1 MARTLNTLNWNTL
14 YTLFVSFQK
23 EDATTAASRILEY
36 VDAQVNAS
44 VEAGLGTYEQVKASF
59 KNNCVSDKRCRIKA
73 ALKSATGNIKA
84 DLENK
89 MSLVDIFDGYTK
101 GVTRRNITN
110 PTTDTDSRKRYTNP
124 AMTRSKW
131 QYTKE
136 ELKAFDGDELFWK
149 SIYNNIA
156 SAQSKYPEKVEQY
169 FGADWYNIS
178 CDARDYARDMAR
190 ATRLGVTHAMP
201 TNNNLSLEEKIKRG
215 MPVVITPA
223 VIAEL
228 QRLYPNGATNSE
240 STGEC
245 MEEVDPSSIA
255 HEDAD
260 TTEVVIEDAEVS
272 DITAIVPAATV
283 PATPAAT
290 PVAPTVDI
298 SVMAAAKQLADIC
311 KDTEDQMIH
320 GYELDVDWDDI
331 DEMLDKII
339 KAFPDTFDYDEETD
353 EILYFE
359 N

>member
-1 MARTLNTLNWNTL
+1 MARTLNTLAWNTL
-14 YTLFVSFQK
+14 YSMYVAFQK

-36 VDAQVNAS
+36 VEAQVNAS

-73 ALKSATGNIKA
+73 ALKAATGNIKVE
-84 DLENK
+84 LENK
-89 MSLVDIFDGYTK
+89 MSLVDIFDGYCK
-101 GVTRRNITN
+101 GVSRRTINN
-110 PTTDTDSRKRYTNP
+110 PTSTSDARKRYTNP

-136 ELKAFDGDELFWK
+136 ELTAFDGDELFWK

-190 ATRLGVTHAMP
+190 AVRLGVAP
-201 TNNNLSLEEKIKRG
+201 TPPTTNANLSLEEKIKRG
-215 MPVVITPA
+215 IAVVITPA

-228 QRLYPNGATNSE
+228 QRLYPNGAGGTE
-240 STGEC
+240 STSEC

-255 HEDAD
+255 HEDED
-260 TTEVVIEDAEVS
+260 TEEVVIEDAEVS
-272 DITAIVPAATV
+272 DITAVV
-283 PATPAAT
+283 
-290 PVAPTVDI
+290 PVAPAPPTPTVDI
-298 SVMAAAKQLADIC
+298 NVMAAAKQLADIC
-311 KDTEDQMIH
+311 KSTDDQMIH

-331 DEMLDKII
+331 DDMLDKIV
-339 KAFPDTFDYDEETD
+339 KTFPDTFEYDEETD

>member
-1 MARTLNTLNWNTL
+1 MARTLNTLAWNTL
-14 YTLFVSFQK
+14 YSMYVAFQK
-23 EDATTAASRILEY
+23 EDVTTAASRILEY
-36 VDAQVNAS
+36 VDAQVKAS
-44 VEAGLGTYEQVKASF
+44 AEAGLGTYEQVKASF

-73 ALKSATGNIKA
+73 ALKSATGNIKT

-110 PTTDTDSRKRYTNP
+110 PAATTDNRKRYTNP

-136 ELKAFDGDELFWK
+136 ELTAFDGDELFWK

-190 ATRLGVTHAMP
+190 AAKHGVAP
-201 TNNNLSLEEKIKRG
+201 TSPTTNANLSLEEKIKRG
-215 MPVVITPA
+215 IAVVITPA

-228 QRLYPNGATNSE
+228 QRLYPNGATGTE
-240 STGEC
+240 STSEC

-255 HEDAD
+255 HEAVDSE
-260 TTEVVIEDAEVS
+260 EVVIEDAEVS
-272 DITAIVPAATV
+272 DITAVVPVAAA
-283 PATPAAT
+283 PP
-290 PVAPTVDI
+290 APTVDI
-298 SVMAAAKQLADIC
+298 NVMAAAKQLADIC
-311 KDTEDQMIH
+311 KATNDQMIH
-320 GYELDVDWDDI
+320 GYELDVEWDDI
-331 DEMLDKII
+331 DDMLDKIV
-339 KAFPDTFDYDEETD
+339 KAFPDTFEYDEETD

>member
-1 MARTLNTLNWNTL
+1 MARTLNTLAWNTL
-14 YTLFVSFQK
+14 YSMYVAFQK

-36 VDAQVNAS
+36 VDAQVKAS
-44 VEAGLGTYEQVKASF
+44 AEAGLGTYEQVKASF

-73 ALKSATGNIKA
+73 ALKAATGNIKT

-110 PTTDTDSRKRYTNP
+110 PAATSDSRKRYTNP

-136 ELKAFDGDELFWK
+136 ELTAFDGDELFWK

-190 ATRLGVTHAMP
+190 AAKLGVAQAP
-201 TNNNLSLEEKIKRG
+201 TNSNLSLEEKIKRG
-215 MPVVITPA
+215 IAVVITPA

-228 QRLYPNGATNSE
+228 QRLYPNGATGTE
-240 STGEC
+240 STSEC

-255 HEDAD
+255 HEDVD
-260 TTEVVIEDAEVS
+260 TEEVVIEDAEVS
-272 DITAIVPAATV
+272 DITAVV
-283 PATPAAT
+283 
-290 PVAPTVDI
+290 PVAAAPPTPTVDI
-298 SVMAAAKQLADIC
+298 NVMAAAKQLADIC
-311 KDTEDQMIH
+311 KATEDQMIH

-331 DEMLDKII
+331 DDMLDKIV
-339 KAFPDTFDYDEETD
+339 KTFPDTCEYDEETD

>member
-1 MARTLNTLNWNTL
+1 MARTLNTLAWNTL
-14 YTLFVSFQK
+14 YSMYTTFQK
-23 EDATTAASRILEY
+23 EDAATAATRILEY
-36 VDAQVNAS
+36 VESQVKAS

-73 ALKSATGNIKA
+73 ALKSATGNIKT

-110 PTTDTDSRKRYTNP
+110 PGATADNRKRYTNP
-124 AMTRSKW
+124 SMTRSKW

-136 ELKAFDGDELFWK
+136 ELTAFDGDELFWK

-190 ATRLGVTHAMP
+190 AARLGVPHTTP
-201 TNNNLSLEEKIKRG
+201 TNNNLSLEEKIKRR
-215 MPVVITPA
+215 MPVVITPE

-228 QRLYPNGATNSE
+228 QRLYPNGATTSE
-240 STGEC
+240 STSEC

-255 HEDAD
+255 HEDVD
-260 TTEVVIEDAEVS
+260 TEEVVIEDAEVS
-272 DITAIVPAATV
+272 DITAVV
-283 PATPAAT
+283 
-290 PVAPTVDI
+290 PVAAAPPTPTVDI
-298 SVMAAAKQLADIC
+298 NVMAAAKQLADIC
-311 KDTEDQMIH
+311 KATNDQMIH

-331 DEMLDKII
+331 DDMLDKIV
-339 KAFPDTFDYDEETD
+339 KTFPDTFEYDEETD
-353 EILYFE
+353 EILYIE

>member
-1 MARTLNTLNWNTL
+1 MARTLNTLAWNTL
-14 YTLFVSFQK
+14 YSMYTAFQK
-23 EDATTAASRILEY
+23 EDAATAATRILEY
-36 VDAQVNAS
+36 VESQVKAS
-44 VEAGLGTYEQVKASF
+44 AEAGLGTYEQVKASF

-73 ALKSATGNIKA
+73 ALKSATGNIKT

-110 PTTDTDSRKRYTNP
+110 PAATSDSRKRYTNP

-136 ELKAFDGDELFWK
+136 ELTAFDGDELFWK

-190 ATRLGVTHAMP
+190 AARLGVAP
-201 TNNNLSLEEKIKRG
+201 TSPTTNANLSLEEKIKRG
-215 MPVVITPA
+215 IAVVITPA

-228 QRLYPNGATNSE
+228 QRLYPNGATGTE
-240 STGEC
+240 STSEC

-255 HEDAD
+255 HEAVDSE
-260 TTEVVIEDAEVS
+260 EVVIEDAEVS
-272 DITAIVPAATV
+272 DITAVV
-283 PATPAAT
+283 
-290 PVAPTVDI
+290 PVASAPPTPTVDI
-298 SVMAAAKQLADIC
+298 NVMAAAKQLADIC
-311 KDTEDQMIH
+311 KATDGQMIH

-331 DEMLDKII
+331 DDMLDKIV
-339 KAFPDTFDYDEETD
+339 KTFPDTFEYDEETD

>member
-1 MARTLNTLNWNTL
+1 MARTLNTLAWNTL
-14 YTLFVSFQK
+14 YSMYVAFQK

-36 VDAQVNAS
+36 VDEQVNAS

-73 ALKSATGNIKA
+73 ALKSATGNIKV

-110 PTTDTDSRKRYTNP
+110 PTATSDSRKRYTNP

-136 ELKAFDGDELFWK
+136 ELTAFDGDELFWK

-190 ATRLGVTHAMP
+190 AAKLGVAQAP

-215 MPVVITPA
+215 IAVVITPA

-228 QRLYPNGATNSE
+228 QRLYPNGAGGTE
-240 STGEC
+240 STSEC

-255 HEDAD
+255 HEDVD
-260 TTEVVIEDAEVS
+260 TKEVVIEDAEVS
-272 DITAIVPAATV
+272 DITAVV
-283 PATPAAT
+283 
-290 PVAPTVDI
+290 PVAPAPAPPTPTVDI
-298 SVMAAAKQLADIC
+298 NVMAAAKQLADIC
-311 KDTEDQMIH
+311 KATDDQMIH

-331 DEMLDKII
+331 DDMLDKIV
-339 KAFPDTFDYDEETD
+339 KTFPDTFEYDEETD

>member
-1 MARTLNTLNWNTL
+1 MARTLNTLAWNTL
-14 YTLFVSFQK
+14 YSMYVAFQK

-36 VDAQVNAS
+36 VDAQVKAS
-44 VEAGLGTYEQVKASF
+44 AEAGLGTYEQVKASF

-73 ALKSATGNIKA
+73 ALKSATGNIKV

-110 PTTDTDSRKRYTNP
+110 PTATSDSRKRYTNP

-136 ELKAFDGDELFWK
+136 ELTAFDGDELFWK

-190 ATRLGVTHAMP
+190 AVRLGVAP
-201 TNNNLSLEEKIKRG
+201 TPPTTNANLSLEEKIKRG
-215 MPVVITPA
+215 IAVVITPA

-228 QRLYPNGATNSE
+228 QRLYPNGATGTE

-255 HEDAD
+255 HEDVD
-260 TTEVVIEDAEVS
+260 TEEVVIEDAEVS
-272 DITAIVPAATV
+272 DITAVV
-283 PATPAAT
+283 
-290 PVAPTVDI
+290 PVAPAPPTPTVDI
-298 SVMAAAKQLADIC
+298 NVMAAAKQLADIC
-311 KDTEDQMIH
+311 KATDDQMIH

-331 DEMLDKII
+331 DDMLDKII
-339 KAFPDTFDYDEETD
+339 NAFPDTFEYDEETD

>member
-14 YTLFVSFQK
+14 YTLFTSFQK

-36 VDAQVNAS
+36 VDAQVKAS

-110 PTTDTDSRKRYTNP
+110 PGATADNRKRYTNP
-124 AMTRSKW
+124 SMTRSKW

-136 ELKAFDGDELFWK
+136 ELTAFDGDELFWK

-190 ATRLGVTHAMP
+190 AAKLGVAQAP
-201 TNNNLSLEEKIKRG
+201 TNNNLSLEEKINRG
-215 MPVVITPA
+215 IAVVITPD

-228 QRLYPNGATNSE
+228 QRLYPNGATGAE

-255 HEDAD
+255 HEDVD
-260 TTEVVIEDAEVS
+260 TEEVVIEDAEVS
-272 DITAIVPAATV
+272 DITAVV
-283 PATPAAT
+283 
-290 PVAPTVDI
+290 PVAPAPPTPTVDI
-298 SVMAAAKQLADIC
+298 NVMAAAKQLADIC
-311 KDTEDQMIH
+311 KATEDQMIH

-331 DEMLDKII
+331 DDMLDKIV
-339 KAFPDTFDYDEETD
+339 KTFPDTFEYDEETD
-353 EILYFE
+353 EILYIE

>member
-1 MARTLNTLNWNTL
+1 MARTLNTLAWNTL
-14 YTLFVSFQK
+14 YSMYVAFQK

-36 VDAQVNAS
+36 VESQVNAS

-73 ALKSATGNIKA
+73 ALKSATGNIKT

-110 PTTDTDSRKRYTNP
+110 PGATADNRKRYTNP
-124 AMTRSKW
+124 SMTRSKW

-136 ELKAFDGDELFWK
+136 ELTAFDGDELFWK

-190 ATRLGVTHAMP
+190 AARLGVPHTPP

-215 MPVVITPA
+215 IAVVITPA

-228 QRLYPNGATNSE
+228 QRLYPNGVYGGE
-240 STGEC
+240 STNEC

-255 HEDAD
+255 HETAD
-260 TTEVVIEDAEVS
+260 TTTIVVEDAEIS
-272 DITAIVPAATV
+272 DITAIVPTA
-283 PATPAAT
+283 PAPPTPT
-290 PVAPTVDI
+290 IDI
-298 SVMAAAKQLADIC
+298 NVMAAAKQLADIC
-311 KDTEDQMIH
+311 KATEDQMIH

-331 DEMLDKII
+331 DDMLDRIV
-339 KAFPDTFDYDEETD
+339 KAFPDTFEYDEETD

>member
-1 MARTLNTLNWNTL
+1 MARTLNTLAWNTL
-14 YTLFVSFQK
+14 YSMYVAFQK

-36 VDAQVNAS
+36 VDEQVKAS
-44 VEAGLGTYEQVKASF
+44 AEAGLGTYEQVKASF

-73 ALKSATGNIKA
+73 ALKSATGNIKV

-110 PTTDTDSRKRYTNP
+110 PGATADNRKRYTNP

-136 ELKAFDGDELFWK
+136 ELTAFDGDELFWK

-190 ATRLGVTHAMP
+190 AARLGVAP
-201 TNNNLSLEEKIKRG
+201 TSPTTNANLSLEEKIKRG
-215 MPVVITPA
+215 IAVVITPA

-228 QRLYPNGATNSE
+228 QRLYPNGAGGTE
-240 STGEC
+240 STSEC

-255 HEDAD
+255 HEDVD
-260 TTEVVIEDAEVS
+260 TEEVVIEDAEVS
-272 DITAIVPAATV
+272 DITAVV
-283 PATPAAT
+283 
-290 PVAPTVDI
+290 PVAAAPPTPTVDI
-298 SVMAAAKQLADIC
+298 NVMAAAKQLADIC
-311 KDTEDQMIH
+311 KATEDQMIH

-331 DEMLDKII
+331 DDMLDKIV
-339 KAFPDTFDYDEETD
+339 KTFPDTFEYDEETD

>member
-1 MARTLNTLNWNTL
+1 MARTLNTLAWNTL
-14 YTLFVSFQK
+14 YSMYVAFQK

-36 VDAQVNAS
+36 VDAQVKAS
-44 VEAGLGTYEQVKASF
+44 AEAGLGTYEQVKASF

-73 ALKSATGNIKA
+73 ALKSATGNIKT

-110 PTTDTDSRKRYTNP
+110 PGATADNRKRYTNP
-124 AMTRSKW
+124 SMTRSKW

-136 ELKAFDGDELFWK
+136 ELTAFDGDELFWK

-190 ATRLGVTHAMP
+190 AAKLGGAPAP

-215 MPVVITPA
+215 IAVVITPA

-228 QRLYPNGATNSE
+228 QRLYPNGAGGTE
-240 STGEC
+240 STSEC

-255 HEDAD
+255 HEDVD
-260 TTEVVIEDAEVS
+260 TEEVVIEDAEVS
-272 DITAIVPAATV
+272 DITAVV
-283 PATPAAT
+283 
-290 PVAPTVDI
+290 PVAAAPPTPTVDI
-298 SVMAAAKQLADIC
+298 NVMAAAKQLADIC
-311 KDTEDQMIH
+311 KATDNQMIH

-331 DEMLDKII
+331 DDMLDKIV
-339 KAFPDTFDYDEETD
+339 KTFPDTFEYDEETD

>member
-1 MARTLNTLNWNTL
+1 MAQTRTLNTLAWNTL
-14 YTLFVSFQK
+14 YAMWTSFEK
-23 EDATTAASRILEY
+23 EDKTTAASRIIEY
-36 VDAQVNAS
+36 VDAQVKAS

-73 ALKSATGNIKA
+73 ALKSATGNIKT

-89 MSLVDIFDGYTK
+89 MSLVDIFDGYCK
-101 GVTRRNITN
+101 GVSRRTINN
-110 PTTDTDSRKRYTNP
+110 PTSTADSRKRYTNP
-124 AMTRSKW
+124 AMARSKW

-136 ELKAFDGDELFWK
+136 ELTAFDGDELFWK

-190 ATRLGVTHAMP
+190 AARLDVAP
-201 TNNNLSLEEKIKRG
+201 TNSNLSLEEKIKRG

-228 QRLYPNGATNSE
+228 QRLYPNGAT
-240 STGEC
+240 GEY

-255 HEDAD
+255 HEEAD
-260 TTEVVIEDAEVS
+260 TTEVMIEDAEVS

-290 PVAPTVDI
+290 PAAPAVNI

-331 DEMLDKII
+331 DEMLDKIV

>member
-1 MARTLNTLNWNTL
+1 MARTLNTLAWNTL
-14 YTLFVSFQK
+14 YSMYTAFQK
-23 EDATTAASRILEY
+23 EDAATAATRILEY
-36 VDAQVNAS
+36 VESQVKAS
-44 VEAGLGTYEQVKASF
+44 AEAGLGTYEQVKASF

-73 ALKSATGNIKA
+73 ALKSATGNIKT

-110 PTTDTDSRKRYTNP
+110 PQATTDTRKKYTNP

-136 ELKAFDGDELFWK
+136 ELTAFDGDELFWK

-190 ATRLGVTHAMP
+190 AARLGVAP
-201 TNNNLSLEEKIKRG
+201 TSPTTNANLSLEEKIKRG
-215 MPVVITPA
+215 IAVVITPA

-228 QRLYPNGATNSE
+228 QRLYPNGASGTE
-240 STGEC
+240 STSEC

-255 HEDAD
+255 HEDVD
-260 TTEVVIEDAEVS
+260 TEEVVIEDAEVS
-272 DITAIVPAATV
+272 DITAVV
-283 PATPAAT
+283 
-290 PVAPTVDI
+290 PVATAPPTPTVDI
-298 SVMAAAKQLADIC
+298 NVMAAAKQLADIC
-311 KDTEDQMIH
+311 KATDGQMIH

-331 DEMLDKII
+331 DDMLDKIV
-339 KAFPDTFDYDEETD
+339 KTFPDTFEYDEETD

>member
-1 MARTLNTLNWNTL
+1 MARTLNTLAWNTL
-14 YTLFVSFQK
+14 YSMYVAFQK

-36 VDAQVNAS
+36 VDAQVKAS
-44 VEAGLGTYEQVKASF
+44 AEAGLGTYEQVKASF

-73 ALKSATGNIKA
+73 ALKSATGNIKT

-110 PTTDTDSRKRYTNP
+110 PTATSDSRKRYTNP

-136 ELKAFDGDELFWK
+136 ELAAFDGDELFWK

-190 ATRLGVTHAMP
+190 AAKLGVAQAP

-215 MPVVITPA
+215 IAVVITPA

-228 QRLYPNGATNSE
+228 QRLYPNGAGGTE
-240 STGEC
+240 STSEC

-255 HEDAD
+255 HEYVDSE
-260 TTEVVIEDAEVS
+260 EVVIEDAEVS
-272 DITAIVPAATV
+272 DITAVVPIATA
-283 PATPAAT
+283 PP
-290 PVAPTVDI
+290 APTVDI
-298 SVMAAAKQLADIC
+298 NVMAAAKQLADIC
-311 KDTEDQMIH
+311 KATDDQMIH

-331 DEMLDKII
+331 DDMLDKIV
-339 KAFPDTFDYDEETD
+339 KAFPDTFEYDEETD

>member
-1 MARTLNTLNWNTL
+1 MARTLNTLAWNTL
-14 YTLFVSFQK
+14 YSMYVAFQK

-36 VDAQVNAS
+36 VDEQVKAS
-44 VEAGLGTYEQVKASF
+44 AEAGLGTYEQVKASF

-110 PTTDTDSRKRYTNP
+110 PGATADNRKRYTNP
-124 AMTRSKW
+124 SMTRSKW

-136 ELKAFDGDELFWK
+136 ELTAFDGDELFWK

-190 ATRLGVTHAMP
+190 AARLGVSHTS
-201 TNNNLSLEEKIKRG
+201 TNSNLSLEEKIKRG
-215 MPVVITPA
+215 IAVVITPA

-228 QRLYPNGATNSE
+228 QRLYPNGATGTE

-255 HEDAD
+255 HEDVD
-260 TTEVVIEDAEVS
+260 TEEVVIEDAEVS
-272 DITAIVPAATV
+272 DITAVV
-283 PATPAAT
+283 
-290 PVAPTVDI
+290 PVAAAPPTPTVDI
-298 SVMAAAKQLADIC
+298 NVMAAAKQLADIC
-311 KDTEDQMIH
+311 KATDDQMIH

-331 DEMLDKII
+331 DDMLDKIV
-339 KAFPDTFDYDEETD
+339 KTFPDTCEYDEETD

>member
-1 MARTLNTLNWNTL
+1 MARTLNTLAWNTL
-14 YTLFVSFQK
+14 YSMYVAFQK

-36 VDAQVNAS
+36 VDAQVKAS
-44 VEAGLGTYEQVKASF
+44 AEAGLGTYEQVKASF

-73 ALKSATGNIKA
+73 ALKSATGNIKT

-110 PTTDTDSRKRYTNP
+110 PGATADNRKRYTNP
-124 AMTRSKW
+124 SMTRSKW

-136 ELKAFDGDELFWK
+136 ELTAFDGDELFWK

-190 ATRLGVTHAMP
+190 AAKLGVAPAP

-215 MPVVITPA
+215 IAVVITPA

-228 QRLYPNGATNSE
+228 QRLYPNGAGGTE
-240 STGEC
+240 STSEC

-255 HEDAD
+255 HEDVD
-260 TTEVVIEDAEVS
+260 TEEVVIEDAEVS
-272 DITAIVPAATV
+272 DITAVV
-283 PATPAAT
+283 
-290 PVAPTVDI
+290 PVAAAPPTPTVDI
-298 SVMAAAKQLADIC
+298 NVMAAAKQLADIC
-311 KDTEDQMIH
+311 KATDDQMIH

-331 DEMLDKII
+331 DDMLDKIV
-339 KAFPDTFDYDEETD
+339 KTFPDTFEYDEETD

>member
-1 MARTLNTLNWNTL
+1 MARTLNTLAWNTL
-14 YTLFVSFQK
+14 YSMYVAFQK

-36 VDAQVNAS
+36 VDAQVKAS
-44 VEAGLGTYEQVKASF
+44 AEAGLGTYEQVKASF

-73 ALKSATGNIKA
+73 ALKSATGNIKV

-110 PTTDTDSRKRYTNP
+110 PGATADNRKRYTNP
-124 AMTRSKW
+124 SMTRSKW

-136 ELKAFDGDELFWK
+136 ELTAFDGDELFWK

-190 ATRLGVTHAMP
+190 AAKLGVSHTS
-201 TNNNLSLEEKIKRG
+201 TNNNLSLEEKIERG
-215 MPVVITPA
+215 IAVVITPA

-228 QRLYPNGATNSE
+228 QRLYPNGAGGTE

-255 HEDAD
+255 HEDVD
-260 TTEVVIEDAEVS
+260 TKEVVIEDAEVS
-272 DITAIVPAATV
+272 DITAVV
-283 PATPAAT
+283 
-290 PVAPTVDI
+290 PVAPPAPTIDI
-298 SVMAAAKQLADIC
+298 NVMAAAKQLADIC
-311 KDTEDQMIH
+311 KATDDQMIH

-331 DEMLDKII
+331 DDMLDKIV
-339 KAFPDTFDYDEETD
+339 KTFPDTFEYDEETD

>member
-1 MARTLNTLNWNTL
+1 MARTLNTLAWNTL
-14 YTLFVSFQK
+14 YSMYVAFQK

-36 VDAQVNAS
+36 VDVQVKAS
-44 VEAGLGTYEQVKASF
+44 AEAGLGTYEQVKASF

-73 ALKSATGNIKA
+73 ALKAATGNIKVE
-84 DLENK
+84 LENK

-110 PTTDTDSRKRYTNP
+110 PTATSDSRKRYTNP

-136 ELKAFDGDELFWK
+136 ELTTFDGDELFWK

-190 ATRLGVTHAMP
+190 AAKLGVSQAP

-215 MPVVITPA
+215 IAVVITPA

-228 QRLYPNGATNSE
+228 QRLYPNGAGGTE
-240 STGEC
+240 STSEC

-255 HEDAD
+255 HEDVD
-260 TTEVVIEDAEVS
+260 TEEVVIEDAEVS
-272 DITAIVPAATV
+272 DITAVV
-283 PATPAAT
+283 
-290 PVAPTVDI
+290 PVAPAPPTPTVDI
-298 SVMAAAKQLADIC
+298 NVMAAAKQLADIC
-311 KDTEDQMIH
+311 KSTEDQMIH
-320 GYELDVDWDDI
+320 GYKLDVDWDDI
-331 DEMLDKII
+331 DDMLDKIV
-339 KAFPDTFDYDEETD
+339 KTFPDTFEYDEETD

>member
-1 MARTLNTLNWNTL
+1 MARTLNTLAWNTL
-14 YTLFVSFQK
+14 YSMYVAFQK

-36 VDAQVNAS
+36 VESQVNAS

-73 ALKSATGNIKA
+73 ALKSATGNIKT

-110 PTTDTDSRKRYTNP
+110 PAATSDSRKRYTNP

-136 ELKAFDGDELFWK
+136 ELTAFDGDELFWK

-190 ATRLGVTHAMP
+190 AAKLGVSHTS

-215 MPVVITPA
+215 IAVVITPA

-228 QRLYPNGATNSE
+228 QRLYPNVATSTE

-245 MEEVDPSSIA
+245 MEEVDPSSIT
-255 HEDAD
+255 HEDVD
-260 TTEVVIEDAEVS
+260 NKEVVIEDAEVS
-272 DITAIVPAATV
+272 DITAVV
-283 PATPAAT
+283 
-290 PVAPTVDI
+290 PVAPAPPTPTVDI
-298 SVMAAAKQLADIC
+298 NVIAAAKQLADIC
-311 KDTEDQMIH
+311 KATEDQMIH

-331 DEMLDKII
+331 DDMLDKIVN
-339 KAFPDTFDYDEETD
+339 AFPDTFEYDEETD

>member
-1 MARTLNTLNWNTL
+1 MAQTRTLNTLAWNTL
-14 YTLFVSFQK
+14 YAMWTSFEK
-23 EDATTAASRILEY
+23 EDKATAASRILEY
-36 VDAQVNAS
+36 VDAQIAAS
-44 VEAGLGTYEQVKASF
+44 VAAGLGTEEQVKASF

-73 ALKSATGNIKA
+73 ALKSATGNIKT

-101 GVTRRNITN
+101 GVTRRNITS
-110 PTTDTDSRKRYTNP
+110 PTTAADSRKRYTNP

-136 ELKAFDGDELFWK
+136 ELTAFDGDELFWK

-190 ATRLGVTHAMP
+190 ATRLGVTP
-201 TNNNLSLEEKIKRG
+201 TNSNLSLEEKIKRG

-240 STGEC
+240 STGEY

-255 HEDAD
+255 HEEAD
-260 TTEVVIEDAEVS
+260 TTEVMIEDAEVS
-272 DITAIVPAATV
+272 DITTVV
-283 PATPAAT
+283 PATPAAAT
-290 PVAPTVDI
+290 PAAPTVDI

-331 DEMLDKII
+331 DEMLDKIV

>member
-1 MARTLNTLNWNTL
+1 MARTLNTLAWNTL
-14 YTLFVSFQK
+14 YSMYVAFQK

-36 VDAQVNAS
+36 VDEQVKAS
-44 VEAGLGTYEQVKASF
+44 AEAGLGTYEQVKASF

-73 ALKSATGNIKA
+73 ALKSATGNIKT

-110 PTTDTDSRKRYTNP
+110 PAATADNRKRYTNP
-124 AMTRSKW
+124 SMTRSKW

-136 ELKAFDGDELFWK
+136 ELTAFDGDELFWK

-190 ATRLGVTHAMP
+190 AARLGVAP
-201 TNNNLSLEEKIKRG
+201 TSPTTNANLSLEEKIKRG
-215 MPVVITPA
+215 IAVVITPA

-228 QRLYPNGATNSE
+228 QRLYPNGATGSE

-255 HEDAD
+255 HEDVD
-260 TTEVVIEDAEVS
+260 TEEVVIEDAEVS
-272 DITAIVPAATV
+272 DITAVV
-283 PATPAAT
+283 
-290 PVAPTVDI
+290 PVAPAPPTPTVDI
-298 SVMAAAKQLADIC
+298 NVMAAAKQLADIC
-311 KDTEDQMIH
+311 KATDNQMIH

-331 DEMLDKII
+331 DDMLDKIV
-339 KAFPDTFDYDEETD
+339 KTFPDTFEYDEETD

>member
-14 YTLFVSFQK
+14 YTLFASFQK

-36 VDAQVNAS
+36 VDEQVKAS

-73 ALKSATGNIKA
+73 ALKAATGNIKT

-110 PTTDTDSRKRYTNP
+110 HAATSDSRKRYTNP

-136 ELKAFDGDELFWK
+136 ELTAFDGDELFWK

-190 ATRLGVTHAMP
+190 AARLGVSHTS
-201 TNNNLSLEEKIKRG
+201 TNSNLSLEEKIKRG
-215 MPVVITPA
+215 IAVVITPA

-228 QRLYPNGATNSE
+228 QRLYPNGATGSE
-240 STGEC
+240 STSEY

-272 DITAIVPAATV
+272 DITAIVPAA
-283 PATPAAT
+283 PATPT
-290 PVAPTVDI
+290 PAPVDI
-298 SVMAAAKQLADIC
+298 KVMTAAKELADIC
-311 KDTEDQMIH
+311 KATEDRMTH

-339 KAFPDTFDYDEETD
+339 KAFPDTFEYDEETD

>member
-1 MARTLNTLNWNTL
+1 MARTLNTLAWNTL
-14 YTLFVSFQK
+14 YSMYVAFQK

-36 VDAQVNAS
+36 VDAQVKAS
-44 VEAGLGTYEQVKASF
+44 AEAGLGTYEQVKASF

-73 ALKSATGNIKA
+73 ALKSATGNIKT

-110 PTTDTDSRKRYTNP
+110 PAATSDSRKRYTNP

-136 ELKAFDGDELFWK
+136 ELTAFDGDELFWK

-190 ATRLGVTHAMP
+190 AAKLGVSHTS

-228 QRLYPNGATNSE
+228 QRLYPNGATGTE

-255 HEDAD
+255 HEDVD
-260 TTEVVIEDAEVS
+260 TEEVVIEDAEVS
-272 DITAIVPAATV
+272 DITAVV
-283 PATPAAT
+283 
-290 PVAPTVDI
+290 PVAPAPPTPTFDI
-298 SVMAAAKQLADIC
+298 NVMAAAKQLADIC
-311 KDTEDQMIH
+311 KATDDQMIH

-331 DEMLDKII
+331 DDMLDKIV
-339 KAFPDTFDYDEETD
+339 KAFPDTFEYDEETD

>member
-1 MARTLNTLNWNTL
+1 MARTLNTLAWNTL
-14 YTLFVSFQK
+14 YSMYVAFQK

-36 VDAQVNAS
+36 VDEQVKAS
-44 VEAGLGTYEQVKASF
+44 AEAGLGTYEQVKASF

-73 ALKSATGNIKA
+73 ALKSATGNIKV

-110 PTTDTDSRKRYTNP
+110 PTTTTDSRKRYTNP

-136 ELKAFDGDELFWK
+136 ELTAFDGDELFWK

-190 ATRLGVTHAMP
+190 AAKLGVAQAP

-215 MPVVITPA
+215 IAVVITPA

-228 QRLYPNGATNSE
+228 QRLYPNGATGTE

-255 HEDAD
+255 HEDVD
-260 TTEVVIEDAEVS
+260 TEEVVIEDAEVS
-272 DITAIVPAATV
+272 DITAVV
-283 PATPAAT
+283 
-290 PVAPTVDI
+290 PVAPAPPTPTVDI
-298 SVMAAAKQLADIC
+298 NVMAAAKQLADIC
-311 KDTEDQMIH
+311 KATDDQMIH

-331 DEMLDKII
+331 DDMLDKIV
-339 KAFPDTFDYDEETD
+339 KTFPDTFEYDEETD